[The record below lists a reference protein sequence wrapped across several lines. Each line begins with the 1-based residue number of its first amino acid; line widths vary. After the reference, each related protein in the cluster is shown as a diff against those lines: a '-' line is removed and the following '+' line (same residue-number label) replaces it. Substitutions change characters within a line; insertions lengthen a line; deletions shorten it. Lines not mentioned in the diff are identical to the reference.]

1 MPGISE
7 TIKLR
12 KFGLT
17 VGGAFLL
24 LGGIR
29 AYLHAGYFST
39 GLLAVGGTLFV
50 FGLVLPNA
58 LGPVEKAWMKMAM
71 ALAYV
76 NTRIILTVLF
86 YLVFTPVGLVMRLMR
101 DPLNRKLRDGSP
113 SYWIKREE
121 KSSSPMLYER
131 QF

>member
-1 MPGISE
+1 MPGTSE
-7 TIKLR
+7 TSKLR

-24 LGGIR
+24 LGVIR
-29 AYLHAGYFST
+29 GYFHAGYFAT
-39 GLLAVGGTLFV
+39 GLLAVGGALFV

-58 LGPVEKAWMKMAM
+58 LGPVEKGWMKMAT

-86 YLVFTPVGLVMRLMR
+86 YLVFTPVGLVMRLVR